1 MPNNRL
7 IPSAA
12 ILLSI
17 ALFAA
22 QFYST
27 LSPRPKPLDAPATE
41 FSAYRAH
48 ALLETL
54 LAENLPH
61 PTGSVQNTLVKQRLT
76 AELDELGISYTEQ
89 KTWAC
94 GTRSNTC
101 REVENIIA
109 MIPGEGSDSIITL
122 MAHYDSVPVAP
133 GAGDDGAGV
142 VAILETAR
150 ALQLE
155 APLRHSIM
163 LLFTDAEEIGLV
175 GAEAFF
181 QQHPLAADVALV
193 LNFEGSGTSGG
204 SLVLRTTQAN
214 ELLIKT
220 LAQEA
225 SAPYGFS
232 FASEIFKRMPND
244 TDFSVVQRVGIAGI
258 DFAFAGERNHYHSP
272 NDTTNNIDLRT
283 IQHHGENMLPLV
295 RSLANADLSDL
306 GGHMVFGGGMYGVW
320 SQWHADTSAYLLF
333 TALLLLTISAYRFNL
348 RPIATALSAG
358 ASALTIVTTIIGGA
372 IGFKL
377 ANLIDGTTVSWP
389 SMDFPYR
396 LLLGCSTALGA
407 SIGFALCKR
416 VAKADEAMIG
426 AWVVWWLLAALC
438 LWYLPDAANVLLLP
452 LIITSVITLMAT
464 FVPANL
470 RPWLYLLTLV
480 AVIPNTLGLIFP
492 LEQSQGYGLIAGV
505 FPLIGLFAITLAP
518 LLLNARFKIGITGT
532 SIAGAIALLLIAVN
546 PLYSEWRPQH
556 VNINFYQDMDA
567 NTAVYE
573 LVSPDPIEEP
583 LLSALPFDTQSRQ
596 LLPFTDT
603 KQNNWAVTEPMN
615 EPAPELLMLAENVG
629 ENTRQ
634 LTVKLRS
641 PRKADT
647 LRLLL
652 PGNSGLQKF
661 IIDDQTFNA
670 LPSRWGISR
679 GDYLI
684 SLPGTYGKAVTLK
697 LLFDHPNNINNVYLL
712 DASSAMP
719 KSARPLLEARQ
730 GVSAPLRTGDQ
741 SVFFKQFKL

>member
-1 MPNNRL
+1 MGNIAMPNNRL
-7 IPSAA
+7 VPSTA

-27 LSPRPKPLDAPATE
+27 LSPQPKPLDAPATE

-61 PTGSVQNTLVKQRLT
+61 PTGSVQNTAVKQRLT
-76 AELDELGISYTEQ
+76 AELDKLGISHTEQ

-109 MIPGEGSDSIITL
+109 MIPGRGSDSIITL

-181 QQHPLAADVALV
+181 QQHPLAANVALV

-220 LAQEA
+220 LAQET

-244 TDFSVVQRVGIAGI
+244 TDFSVVQRAGIAGI

-272 NDTTNNIDLRT
+272 NDTTGNIDLRT

-295 RSLANADLSDL
+295 RSLANADLSNL

-320 SQWHADTSAYLLF
+320 S
-333 TALLLLTISAYRFNL
+333 NC
-348 RPIATALSAG
+348 
-358 ASALTIVTTIIGGA
+358 
-372 IGFKL
+372 
-377 ANLIDGTTVSWP
+377 DG
-389 SMDFPYR
+389 
-396 LLLGCSTALGA
+396 
-407 SIGFALCKR
+407 
-416 VAKADEAMIG
+416 
-426 AWVVWWLLAALC
+426 
-438 LWYLPDAANVLLLP
+438 
-452 LIITSVITLMAT
+452 
-464 FVPANL
+464 
-470 RPWLYLLTLV
+470 
-480 AVIPNTLGLIFP
+480 
-492 LEQSQGYGLIAGV
+492 
-505 FPLIGLFAITLAP
+505 
-518 LLLNARFKIGITGT
+518 
-532 SIAGAIALLLIAVN
+532 
-546 PLYSEWRPQH
+546 
-556 VNINFYQDMDA
+556 
-567 NTAVYE
+567 
-573 LVSPDPIEEP
+573 
-583 LLSALPFDTQSRQ
+583 
-596 LLPFTDT
+596 
-603 KQNNWAVTEPMN
+603 
-615 EPAPELLMLAENVG
+615 
-629 ENTRQ
+629 
-634 LTVKLRS
+634 
-641 PRKADT
+641 
-647 LRLLL
+647 
-652 PGNSGLQKF
+652 
-661 IIDDQTFNA
+661 
-670 LPSRWGISR
+670 
-679 GDYLI
+679 
-684 SLPGTYGKAVTLK
+684 
-697 LLFDHPNNINNVYLL
+697 
-712 DASSAMP
+712 
-719 KSARPLLEARQ
+719 
-730 GVSAPLRTGDQ
+730 
-741 SVFFKQFKL
+741 